1 MDKQRL
7 KRLEEFIAP
16 LRVKP
21 GKRVKLA
28 RDFDPAYKAEIN
40 VVLSRRLWPRSLF
53 SPAIKADEEALTA
66 LAKVQERTEQEKIDV
81 RFEH

>member
-40 VVLSRRLWPRSLF
+40 KKKEGVALVTQGVQDLSG
-53 SPAIKADEEALTA
+53 A
-66 LAKVQERTEQEKIDV
+66 
-81 RFEH
+81 